1 MAPTICVAPTLLQQ
15 QDAFASLR
23 RRRHTET
30 SSSLEF
36 EFDFPHAAQQQS
48 QLQSTSPPST
58 SPTSALILSQLFS
71 NPSPVISSAS
81 AYSRLSAAYSSSSST
96 QMPSCIVVSVSGGQ
110 AAGKKTVQAA
120 IAKRLKELSGGKLRI
135 ACLSMGDFAKKL
147 NDAEREEARSGVR
160 DMDCIEAYDLDWLVQ
175 TTQKIRENPPS
186 SEIKVPKYDILK
198 FQHLPEETTLTSTNE
213 LGETG
218 PIDVLIVEGCYLL
231 SEKRLVEMADI
242 KVFVDLNA
250 DARLG
255 RRVVRDTEERG
266 IPLDKIFDQYLRFG
280 KRAFEGRIE
289 PAKSRADVI
298 LPKGVEGAAIDLI
311 ALGIWDDICAKAENV
326 NNFSGGLTAEHERKA
341 LLVGKTVGEKQTISI
356 GEVDLERFY
365 DPI

>member
-1 MAPTICVAPTLLQQ
+1 MPPTLCVAPTLLQQ

-23 RRRHTET
+23 HTQT
-30 SSSLEF
+30 SSSF
-36 EFDFPHAAQQQS
+36 EFQNFTNHAQ
-48 QLQSTSPPST
+48 SPPST
-58 SPTSALILSQLFS
+58 STLISQLANLSPQTSYFPPPSSLILSQ
-71 NPSPVISSAS
+71 
-81 AYSRLSAAYSSSSST
+81 
-96 QMPSCIVVSVSGGQ
+96 MPPCIVVSVSGGQ

-120 IAKRLKELSGGKLRI
+120 IAKRLKELSGGRLRI
-135 ACLSMGDFAKKL
+135 TCLSMGDFVRRL
-147 NDAEREEARSGVR
+147 DDGEREEARSGGR

-175 TTQKIRENPPS
+175 TIQKISENSPD
-186 SEIKVPKYDILK
+186 IKLPKYDILK
-198 FQHLPEETTLTSTNE
+198 FQHEEEEITLTPTNE
-213 LGETG
+213 FGETG
-218 PIDVLIVEGCYLL
+218 PTDVLIVEGCYMLC
-231 SEKRLVEMADI
+231 EKRLVEMSDI

-266 IPLDKIFDQYLRFG
+266 IPLDKVFDQYLRYG

-311 ALGIWDDICAKAENV
+311 ALGIWDDICAKADNV
-326 NNFSGGLTAEHERKA
+326 NNFSGGLTAGHERKA

>member
-1 MAPTICVAPTLLQQ
+1 MPPTVCVAPTLLQQ

-23 RRRHTET
+23 HTQT

-36 EFDFPHAAQQQS
+36 DFDFHNNNANNTNNPQS
-48 QLQSTSPPST
+48 PST
-58 SPTSALILSQLFS
+58 SAYLISQLA
-71 NPSPVISSAS
+71 NLSPQTTSFP
-81 AYSRLSAAYSSSSST
+81 LPPSSST
-96 QMPSCIVVSVSGGQ
+96 SLLSSSHMPQCIVVSISGGQ

-120 IAKRLKELSGGKLRI
+120 IAKRLKELSGGRLRI
-135 ACLSMGDFAKKL
+135 TCLSMGDFARRL
-147 NDAEREEARSGVR
+147 DESNREEARSGGK
-160 DMDCIEAYDLDWLVQ
+160 DMDCIESYDLDWLVQ
-175 TTQKIRENPPS
+175 TIRKIKENEP
-186 SEIKVPKYDILK
+186 EVKLPKYDILK
-198 FQHLPEETTLTSTNE
+198 FQHEDEEVALNPTND

-218 PIDVLIVEGCYLL
+218 PTDVLIVEGCYMLC
-231 SEKRLVEMADI
+231 EKRLVEMADI

-266 IPLDKIFDQYLRFG
+266 IPLDKVFDQYLRYG

-311 ALGIWDDICAKAENV
+311 ALGIWDDICAKADSV